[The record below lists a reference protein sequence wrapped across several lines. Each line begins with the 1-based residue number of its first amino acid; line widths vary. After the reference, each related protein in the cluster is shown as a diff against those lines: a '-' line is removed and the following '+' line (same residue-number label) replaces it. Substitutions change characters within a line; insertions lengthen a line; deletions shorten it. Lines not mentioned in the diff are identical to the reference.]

1 MSEILNNKWVKW
13 CMSIFCTAYFA
24 LIIML
29 TYATFIYKLE
39 FVDGMKAPFLF
50 LYGIASMVFLV
61 LAIMTRDIIL
71 TRLMSVLFMPVVFML
86 ILLNMYN
93 WVLIVPPFAVALI
106 LFFVAGTSEHV
117 KVILGTVYL
126 LMYVLGI
133 VAYFVLNMLLS
144 GTAVETE
151 LNLNL
156 DPEGDVFPI
165 YATQLRKINEVTDEA
180 NCISPD
186 GKYMFYICDVSD
198 SDKGAVKI
206 YVVPANQDI
215 KLKFFTLRQQG
226 IRKTI
231 TKNGTR
237 GVVPSVG
244 WIVEQDT
251 PDSDPYLSV
260 MYQLTDDDPPK
271 IMKIRNMPAKN
282 YWGFLGIS

>member
-1 MSEILNNKWVKW
+1 MA
-13 CMSIFCTAYFA
+13 IFSLSYFA
-24 LIIML
+24 LIVML

-39 FVDGMKAPFLF
+39 FKDGMRAPFLF
-50 LYGIASMVFLV
+50 LYGIGSLVYLV
-61 LAIMTRDIIL
+61 LSIL
-71 TRLMSVLFMPVVFML
+71 TRDLILTRIISIVSMPVVFML

-93 WVLIVPPFAVALI
+93 WVLIVPPFIVAVI
-106 LFFVAGTSEHV
+106 LFFVADTSEHI

-144 GTAVETE
+144 GSAVETE
-151 LNLNL
+151 LNLDL
-156 DPEGDVFPI
+156 DPNGDVFPI
-165 YATQLRKINEVTDEA
+165 YSSQIKKISDVTDEA

-186 GKYMFYICDVSD
+186 GEYKFYLVDVSD

-215 KLKFFTLRQQG
+215 DLKFFTLKQQG
-226 IRKTI
+226 IKKTI

-251 PDSDPYLSV
+251 PDSAPYLSV
-260 MYQLTDDDPPK
+260 MYQLTDKDEPK
-271 IMKIRNMPAKN
+271 IMKIRTMPEKN

>member
-1 MSEILNNKWVKW
+1 
-13 CMSIFCTAYFA
+13 MSIFCTAYFA
-24 LIIML
+24 LIVML
-29 TYATFIYKLE
+29 TYATFLYKLE
-39 FVDGMKAPFLF
+39 FVDGMRAPFLF
-50 LYGIASMVFLV
+50 LYGLASILYLV

-71 TRLMSVLFMPVVFML
+71 TRIMSLLMMPVVFML

-93 WVLIVPPFAVALI
+93 WVLILPPFIVAVI
-106 LFFVAGTSEHV
+106 IFFVADTGEHM
-117 KVILGTVYL
+117 KVIIGTMYL

-151 LNLNL
+151 LNLDL

-165 YATQLRKINEVTDEA
+165 YSSQIRKISDVTDEA

-186 GKYMFYICDVSD
+186 GEYKFYIVDVSD

-215 KLKFFTLRQQG
+215 KLKFFTLKQQG

-237 GVVPSVG
+237 GIVPSVG

-251 PDSDPYLSV
+251 PDSAPYLSV
-260 MYQLTDDDPPK
+260 MYQLTEKDEPK
-271 IMKIRNMPAKN
+271 IMKIRNMPEKN
-282 YWGFLGIS
+282 YWEFLGIS

>member
-1 MSEILNNKWVKW
+1 MH
-13 CMSIFCTAYFA
+13 FA
-24 LIIML
+24 VSSKVWRRKFLEK
-29 TYATFIYKLE
+29 TKLE
-39 FVDGMKAPFLF
+39 FIEGMKAPFLF
-50 LYGIASMVFLV
+50 LYGIASLVYLV
-61 LAIMTRDIIL
+61 LAILTRDLIL
-71 TRLMSVLFMPVVFML
+71 TRIISIAFMPVVFML
-86 ILLNMYN
+86 ILLNMFN
-93 WVLIVPPFAVALI
+93 WVLIVPPFAVAVI
-106 LFFVAGTSEHV
+106 IFFVADTSEHI

-144 GTAVETE
+144 GSAVETE
-151 LNLNL
+151 LNLDL
-156 DPEGDVFPI
+156 DPNGDVFPI
-165 YATQLRKINEVTDEA
+165 YSTQIKKISEVTDEA

-186 GKYMFYICDVSD
+186 GEYKFYMVDVSD

-215 KLKFFTLRQQG
+215 KLKFFTLKQQG
-226 IRKTI
+226 IKKTI

-251 PDSDPYLSV
+251 PDSAPYLSV
-260 MYQLTDDDPPK
+260 MYQLTDKDEPK
-271 IMKIRNMPAKN
+271 IMKIRNMPSKN